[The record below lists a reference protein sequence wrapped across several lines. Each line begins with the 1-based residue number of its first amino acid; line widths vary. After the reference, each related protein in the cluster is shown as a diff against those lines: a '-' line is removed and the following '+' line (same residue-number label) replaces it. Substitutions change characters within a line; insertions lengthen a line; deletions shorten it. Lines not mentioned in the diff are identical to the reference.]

1 MVIRLGASSSV
12 DYERGPLADGVSA
25 VAPRGVDVLLDLISD
40 PVAFEANTAL
50 VREGGTAVSI
60 RYAAA
65 AADAPYS
72 SRIDAVNFNLRDHPD
87 GLRLLEELTDQ
98 IESGSV
104 TVVIDEEVA
113 LDNAPGFLS
122 SRALGGARG
131 KAVIAV

>member
-1 MVIRLGASSSV
+1 MVIRLGASASV
-12 DYERGPLADGVSA
+12 DYERGSLADGVFA

-40 PVAFEANTAL
+40 TIAFESHTAL

-65 AADAPYS
+65 TNAPYS

-104 TVVIDEEVA
+104 TVVVDEEVS
-113 LDNAPGFLS
+113 LENAPGFLS